1 MDDKWTP
8 VEDRFK
14 YGVAISNF
22 SSDSPVVIQ
31 SALDLVVGETVSILL
46 SIKDWYYGHKLGD
59 NVRGIF
65 PKSYIAIKD
74 HVEEKICGAEMKEPS
89 ITKEVTVI
97 LREWKTKWRQLYI
110 RRSKDFDTVRLMM
123 IEMIELRSKIMSGT
137 LPVDEL
143 KNLKQTITSKI
154 DLGNV
159 LLGFDMIVRDEFG
172 NVLDPKECSAIELYR
187 AHESSTEKIRH
198 ESRGLANEN
207 DNRDILLAM
216 KGVNSLHFSLYV
228 TVNNCTCHIGEDA
241 DILITLYDSKESKFI
256 SENYVVPWS
265 SQGLM
270 KEFAKSNKGRVV
282 FCDLGSKDLRREKVY
297 IICQIIRK
305 GAMELKETEQ
315 GHRGKGLSQFKKD
328 QNKRLNEGIRRPFGV
343 AAFDVTEILKGKVES
358 DGEKH
363 FFIPFMQCM
372 DKDTLD
378 STIRK
383 LLSLKGEISEKD
395 HKGQGLW
402 ISYKLLLGDLE
413 QARGDSP
420 HLISQYTKIARRMG
434 FPEIILPGDVRNDLY
449 LTLISGDFSSKAS
462 NAKNIE
468 VTIRVCNDRGH
479 ILPEAITVG
488 PGLSLGSEYKSVVY
502 YHEEKPK
509 WMETIKIS
517 LDIED
522 FRTSHL
528 KITYK
533 HRSSNESK
541 DKNEKPFAFSFIR
554 LMNENGTT
562 LKDEIHELLIY
573 KIDGKKY
580 DETDS
585 NVSYFK
591 LPSTR
596 SELESKIPKATYSNS
611 GSSLKLAFSNIS
623 VPGLTLNPRDV
634 CLVSSIVCSTKLTQN
649 IDLLGLLKSPP
660 SSNDDELKACLLA
673 FMKVDGEDIVK
684 FLQDILDSLFK
695 TLTDKESDEFVD
707 LVFKALVF
715 VVGLISDTKYQHFR
729 PVLNVYIEKTFS
741 AALAYNKLIIA
752 LRRYIDKLSAGR
764 LQCDKLNGSLSLDA
778 SIGSYHEFNDSLFV
792 ISMMKSIGFL
802 FKFIV
807 RSRCLFLESQRLQ
820 RFDVPL
826 DNMVEFTSMQDLLL
840 SFTSLMSPRSK
851 ASIEIQALCLKY
863 LPPAIPDI
871 LIVFERKTLSHILIE
886 LITRVPYEKL
896 KQQKLLFMSDII
908 QCDCLFSDPEAR
920 KILLP
925 VFSEHIHHFLEK
937 KTEMDY
943 SVQVLNEI
951 LTVLSHCPLDEIEA
965 DIADLSLSLLRTV
978 IFTVIGRGRDEGLTG
993 NLVAIM
999 IDILRLM
1006 TPSHYNKY
1014 MEIYTNHRQLLEF
1027 LIELLLVFK
1036 DLVCAPVYPSD
1047 WNEMLMLQ
1055 NSVILTSLKQF
1066 AMKIR
1071 ERFVGPHFEYQLW
1084 NNFFHCAIAF
1094 LTQKALQLE
1103 NFSTTKRN
1111 KIYEK
1116 YRDMRREAASE
1127 IRCMWFHL
1135 DIHTIEFVPDLIGPF
1150 LEVALIPDQHLR
1162 KEIVP
1167 IFFEMM
1173 QCEFYSSRPS
1183 NQRSFK
1189 GCEDEMITQLD
1200 KMIESGKGD
1209 INFRELLKRE
1219 IEDKFENHAH
1229 MREKGL
1235 KFVSMVDK
1243 LIRRLLEYRAM
1254 LNDDVEENQE
1264 CLMICIVNLLEFYHK
1279 NKREEM
1285 YLRYLYKL
1293 VDLHIAC
1300 ENYTEAAYALLLHA
1314 TLLHWTDEP
1323 LPSQLRSEK
1332 YPDSKTHRELKENLY
1347 KTIIDYFEKGQ
1358 QWEEGL
1364 KVCKDLIIKY
1374 EKDILDYVQLSHLY
1388 QKMSTLYDHIVKQI
1402 RIKRDYYRVAYYG
1415 KGFPAFLRNKVFI
1428 HRGKPYERLGEFT
1441 KRLMDM
1447 FPNCVKLDPLAQP
1460 TQEVLES
1467 DGQYLQIKTVDPVVE
1482 LKERFRGKL
1491 LHPHIITFYEGNQV
1505 QKFSLSRIF
1514 KRESYWGESEFA
1526 SRWVERTIM
1535 KTQYP
1540 LPGILTCFMVTEV
1553 TSIEISPIEIA
1564 IEDMEKTKSD
1574 VIRAICSHHY
1584 RLPNLNIAEVLLMKI
1599 QGIVEAAVNG
1609 GIVNYEKAFIESR
1622 EYIQIDDGIDIGR
1635 KDDLIKK
1642 LINSIASLIPVLEI
1656 AFALVKPYITPD
1668 LQPLY
1673 EHLEESFRK
1682 MKQTREVAY
1691 SKRPPPKELTFL
1703 LKEIN
1708 KRNSSSTEGEE
1719 KLDRSS
1725 LTQSVGKGRSKSVF
1739 SLTNPPNIWASFPG
1753 QTMKETLRTKKGSSG
1768 SGANRKAKG
1777 ESSTKWFDVNDTG
1790 SSMGDIENRST
1801 TDISM
1806 DSLLTRSAAIRTP
1819 RPRSGGQ
1826 IRSSPGRSPM
1836 NHTLSATCLN
1846 TFPIQ
1851 PEPDYNES
1859 SDILQSSPE
1868 PPPLPVKQHSTIDL
1882 SIGSPDRDGSLDD
1895 RTSLSRNRK
1904 GSLPSKSSFFN
1915 KPLPPPPAV
1924 YYSHARQTS
1933 VPSYR
1938 SNSRAFGS
1946 PDDNEPPLLP
1956 KRPSHSSNS
1965 LSVPITSELRKD
1977 VV

>member
-1 MDDKWTP
+1 
-8 VEDRFK
+8 
-14 YGVAISNF
+14 
-22 SSDSPVVIQ
+22 
-31 SALDLVVGETVSILL
+31 
-46 SIKDWYYGHKLGD
+46 
-59 NVRGIF
+59 
-65 PKSYIAIKD
+65 
-74 HVEEKICGAEMKEPS
+74 
-89 ITKEVTVI
+89 
-97 LREWKTKWRQLYI
+97 
-110 RRSKDFDTVRLMM
+110 
-123 IEMIELRSKIMSGT
+123 
-137 LPVDEL
+137 
-143 KNLKQTITSKI
+143 
-154 DLGNV
+154 
-159 LLGFDMIVRDEFG
+159 
-172 NVLDPKECSAIELYR
+172 
-187 AHESSTEKIRH
+187 
-198 ESRGLANEN
+198 
-207 DNRDILLAM
+207 
-216 KGVNSLHFSLYV
+216 
-228 TVNNCTCHIGEDA
+228 
-241 DILITLYDSKESKFI
+241 
-256 SENYVVPWS
+256 
-265 SQGLM
+265 
-270 KEFAKSNKGRVV
+270 
-282 FCDLGSKDLRREKVY
+282 
-297 IICQIIRK
+297 
-305 GAMELKETEQ
+305 MELKENDQ
-315 GHRGKGLSQFKKD
+315 SHRGKSLSQLKKD
-328 QNKRLNEGIRRPFGV
+328 QHKRLNEGIRRPFGV
-343 AAFDVTEILKGKVES
+343 AAFDVTDILKGKVES

-372 DKDTLD
+372 EKDTLD

-413 QARGDSP
+413 KARGDSP

-434 FPEIILPGDVRNDLY
+434 FPEIILPGDIRNDLY

-468 VTIRVCNDRGH
+468 VTIRACNDKGMV
-479 ILPEAITVG
+479 LSEAISIG
-488 PGLSLGSEYKSVVY
+488 PGLPLGSEYKSVVY

-509 WMETIKIS
+509 WMETVKIS

-522 FRTSHL
+522 FRNAHL

-562 LKDEIHELLIY
+562 LKDSVHELLIY
-573 KIDGKKY
+573 KIDSKKY

-596 SELESKIPKATYSNS
+596 AELETKIPKATYSNS

-660 SSNDDELKACLLA
+660 STNDEELKACLLA

-764 LQCDKLNGSLSLDA
+764 LQCSSDKLNGPSALDA
-778 SIGSYHEFNDSLFV
+778 SIGSVHRDFNDSQFV
-792 ISMMKSIGFL
+792 ISMMKSLEFL
-802 FKFIV
+802 FKFVV

-820 RFDVPL
+820 RFDHVSL
-826 DNMVEFTSMQDLLL
+826 DHMIEFTSMQDLLI

-863 LPPAIPDI
+863 IPPAIPEI
-871 LIVFERKTLSHILIE
+871 LIVFERKTLSHILTE

-896 KQQKLLFMSDII
+896 KQQKLIFMLDII
-908 QCDCLFSDPEAR
+908 QCDCLFGDPEAR

-937 KTEMDY
+937 KTELDY
-943 SVQVLNEI
+943 SVQVLSEI
-951 LTVLSHCPLDEIEA
+951 LIALSHRPSDEIEA
-965 DIADLSLSLLRTV
+965 DIADLMMALLRTV
-978 IFTVIGRGRDEGLTG
+978 ILAVIGRGRDQLLIG

-1006 TPSHYNKY
+1006 TPGHYDKY
-1014 MEIYTNHRQLLEF
+1014 MELYSDHRQLLEF

-1036 DLVCAPVYPSD
+1036 DLVCAPVYPID
-1047 WNEMLMLQ
+1047 WIEMLMLQ
-1055 NSVILTSLKQF
+1055 NYVILTSLKQF

-1071 ERFVGPHFEYQLW
+1071 ERFVGTHFEYQLW

-1103 NFSTTKRN
+1103 NFSLTKRN
-1111 KIYEK
+1111 KIYDR

-1135 DIHTIEFVPDLIGPF
+1135 DTHTIEFVPDLIGPF

-1162 KEIVP
+1162 KEIIP

-1173 QCEFYSSRPS
+1173 QCEFYSARVPT
-1183 NQRSFK
+1183 QRTFK

-1200 KMIESGKGD
+1200 KMIEAGKGD

-1219 IEDKFENHAH
+1219 IEDKFENHSH

-1235 KFVSMVDK
+1235 KFVNMVDK

-1279 NKREEM
+1279 HKREEM

-1323 LPSQLRSEK
+1323 LPPQLRSERN
-1332 YPDSKTHRELKENLY
+1332 PESKSHRELKENLY

-1374 EKDILDYVQLSHLY
+1374 ERDILDYVQLSNLY
-1388 QKMSTLYDHIVKQI
+1388 QKMATLYDHIVKQT

-1447 FPNCVKLDPLAQP
+1447 FPNCIKLDPLASP
-1460 TQEVLES
+1460 DQEITDS
-1467 DGQYLQIKTVDPVVE
+1467 DGQHLQIKTVDPLVE
-1482 LKERFRGKL
+1482 LKDRFRGKL
-1491 LHPHIITFYEGNQV
+1491 LHPHIISFYEGNQV

-1514 KRESYWGESEFA
+1514 KRESYWGENEFA
-1526 SRWVERTIM
+1526 SRWVERTVM

-1553 TSIEISPIEIA
+1553 NSSEFSPIEIA

-1584 RLPNLNIAEVLLMKI
+1584 QLPNLNIAEILLMKI

-1609 GIVNYEKAFIESR
+1609 GIVNYEKAFVESR
-1622 EYIQIDDGIDIGR
+1622 EYIQIDDGMDIGR

-1642 LINSIASLIPVLEI
+1642 LINSIASLIPILEI
-1656 AFALVKPYITPD
+1656 AFALVKPFITPD

-1682 MKQTREVAY
+1682 MKQSREVAY
-1691 SKRPPPKELTFL
+1691 GKRPPPKELTFL
-1703 LKEIN
+1703 LNEIN

-1719 KLDRSS
+1719 KLDRS
-1725 LTQSVGKGRSKSVF
+1725 R
-1739 SLTNPPNIWASFPG
+1739 
-1753 QTMKETLRTKKGSSG
+1753 
-1768 SGANRKAKG
+1768 
-1777 ESSTKWFDVNDTG
+1777 
-1790 SSMGDIENRST
+1790 
-1801 TDISM
+1801 
-1806 DSLLTRSAAIRTP
+1806 
-1819 RPRSGGQ
+1819 
-1826 IRSSPGRSPM
+1826 
-1836 NHTLSATCLN
+1836 
-1846 TFPIQ
+1846 
-1851 PEPDYNES
+1851 
-1859 SDILQSSPE
+1859 
-1868 PPPLPVKQHSTIDL
+1868 
-1882 SIGSPDRDGSLDD
+1882 
-1895 RTSLSRNRK
+1895 
-1904 GSLPSKSSFFN
+1904 
-1915 KPLPPPPAV
+1915 
-1924 YYSHARQTS
+1924 
-1933 VPSYR
+1933 
-1938 SNSRAFGS
+1938 
-1946 PDDNEPPLLP
+1946 
-1956 KRPSHSSNS
+1956 
-1965 LSVPITSELRKD
+1965 
-1977 VV
+1977 